1 MAATDSATVSPP
13 SRKSLK
19 IVIAVFGSGGDVRPY
34 IILGKALRARG
45 HEVAVAVNP
54 YFGPMV
60 HGADLRLIPLG
71 PEQGYLNAL
80 KDPNLWHPR
89 RSIQRMFR
97 YMAGA
102 VPLYWH
108 ALYEELK
115 NTDLVI
121 TSSFAI
127 GARFAAEVEN
137 VPCVNTHLQP
147 SLFRSCQDFTL
158 VGPNMKWMRHAPRPA
173 KKAFFALGDR
183 FMNGDPLDRLNDQRP
198 FMGLELLD
206 DYYSEVMHGGNAVA
220 ALYPE
225 WFAPR
230 QPDWPE
236 NALQFDFLMDP
247 PSLGNALDPEL
258 EAFIQAGTAPVL
270 WTFGTANIQTEKHIA
285 LAEETSRTLRQRAII
300 VCTAFPKSEAHGEIF
315 HTPFAPFAD
324 LIGRCAVVVHHGGIG
339 TIAQC
344 LRAGVRQVAVPQ
356 AYDQYDNG
364 ARLERLG
371 VGRSVNYSSANA
383 GKLVRA
389 IRHAESVQQETLD
402 IPKSRFHAD
411 PADPLCAWLET
422 MAKK

>member
-1 MAATDSATVSPP
+1 MAVPDPVSAPG
-13 SRKSLK
+13 SRKPLK
-19 IVIAVFGSGGDVRPY
+19 IVLAVFGSGGDVRPY
-34 IILGKALRARG
+34 IILGKALRRRG

-54 YFGPMV
+54 YFASMV
-60 HGADLRLIPLG
+60 QGAGLRLIPLG

-80 KDPNLWHPR
+80 KDPHLWHPR

-115 NTDLVI
+115 STDLVV

-127 GARFAAEVEN
+127 GARFAAEVEH
-137 VPCVNTHLQP
+137 VPCVNSHLQP
-147 SLFRSCQDFTL
+147 SLFRSMDDFTL
-158 VGPNMKWMRHAPRPA
+158 VGPNMAWMRKAPAPV
-173 KKAFFALGDR
+173 KKAFFAAGDR
-183 FMNGDPLDRLNDQRP
+183 FMNGDPLERLNDQRP
-198 FMGLELLD
+198 FMGLTQLD
-206 DYYSEVMHGGNAVA
+206 DYYTQVMHGGDAVV

-230 QPDWPE
+230 QPDWPAH
-236 NALQFDFLMDP
+236 ALQFDFLMDP
-247 PSLGNALDPEL
+247 PSAGQALDPEL
-258 EAFIQAGTAPVL
+258 EAFIQEGTAPVL
-270 WTFGTANIQTEKHIA
+270 WTFGTANIQTERHIS
-285 LAEETSRTLRQRAII
+285 LAEETSRTLRQRAIV
-300 VCTAFPKSEAHGEIF
+300 VCTAFPKSEKRGDLF
-315 HTPFAPFAD
+315 VTPFAPFAD

-371 VGRSVNYSSANA
+371 VGRCVNYGSASA
-383 GKLVRA
+383 GKLARA
-389 IRHAESVQQETLD
+389 IRQAESLTQEALD
-402 IPKSRFHAD
+402 GPKSKFHSD
-411 PADPLCAWLET
+411 PAEPLCDWLEGR
-422 MAKK
+422 AG

>member
-1 MAATDSATVSPP
+1 M
-13 SRKSLK
+13 
-19 IVIAVFGSGGDVRPY
+19 IAVFGSGGDVRPY
-34 IILGKALRARG
+34 VILGKALRKRG
-45 HEVAVAVNP
+45 HQVAVAVNP

-60 HGADLRLIPLG
+60 KGADLRLIPLG
-71 PEQGYLNAL
+71 PEEGYLNAL
-80 KDPNLWHPR
+80 KDPHLWHPR

-115 NTDLVI
+115 DTDLVV

-147 SLFRSCQDFTL
+147 SLFRSYRDFTL
-158 VGPNMKWMRHAPRPA
+158 VGPNMKWMRRAPKPA
-173 KKAFFALGDR
+173 KQVFFAFGDR
-183 FMNGDPLDRLNDQRP
+183 ILNGDPLERLNDQRP
-198 FMGLELLD
+198 FMGLEPLE
-206 DYYSEVMHGGNAVA
+206 DYYSEVMHGGDAVA

-225 WFAPR
+225 WFAAR
-230 QPDWPE
+230 QEDWPA

-247 PSLGNALDPEL
+247 PSQGNALAPDL
-258 EAFIQAGTAPVL
+258 EAFIQEGTAPVL
-270 WTFGTANIQTEKHIA
+270 WTFGTANIQIEKHIA
-285 LAEETSRTLRQRAII
+285 MAQETSRTLRQRAII
-300 VCTAFPKSEAHGEIF
+300 VCTAFQESQTNGEF
-315 HTPFAPFAD
+315 FQTPYAPFAD
-324 LIGRCAVVVHHGGIG
+324 LISRCAVVVHHGGIG

-371 VGRSVNYSSANA
+371 VGRSVNYSSANP

-389 IRHAESVQQETLD
+389 IRQAESVPQETLD
-402 IPKSRFHAD
+402 IPKSHFHAD
-411 PADPLCAWLET
+411 PAEPLCDWLET
-422 MAKK
+422 QAK